1 MQFASCVYK
10 QRQRAAD
17 KRATKPQN
25 EIRRVYFVILA
36 SVFYPSLALAD
47 TGEDMLS
54 SVLNGLISMLT
65 STPARLMFVIA
76 IIGVG
81 YGTLALGKIPKERA
95 IAIVV
100 GIGIVFSASFIAQKM
115 GLGA

>member
-1 MQFASCVYK
+1 MKKIQQIICKYISVAFFGLIPAMAFA
-10 QRQRAAD
+10 D
-17 KRATKPQN
+17 
-25 EIRRVYFVILA
+25 
-36 SVFYPSLALAD
+36 D
-47 TGEDMLS
+47 TGSDKIS
-54 SVLNGLISMLT
+54 GVLQGLIDILT
-65 STPARLMFVIA
+65 STPARLVFIVA

-115 GLGA
+115 GLGV